1 MAMSGDGMGEAV
13 AKAIMA
19 EAGGDPS
26 QKETVERY
34 WKVICGAMVEHI
46 KVNARVKV
54 GIAVSTT
61 GNETAQTGQTT
72 AEGEIE

>member
-19 EAGGDPS
+19 AAGGDPS
-26 QKETVERY
+26 QKETVEWY

-46 KVNARVKV
+46 QTNAKVKV
-54 GIAVSTT
+54 GIEVKTT
-61 GNETAQTGQTT
+61 GSPAAQEGKTT
-72 AEGEIE
+72 TEGEIE